1 MRFFF
6 NNETLKKERGGD
18 GEGADVTQVAVV
30 GAGVMGGGIAW
41 LFSKIDL
48 AVRLKDISWD
58 QIGVG
63 MAQVSKIYAGYKKRH
78 RMGRREIEAKTSCI
92 SYTLD
97 YSGFQKC
104 DFVVEAVVE
113 NINLKK
119 TIFAQIEAEV
129 KEDTILASNTSSLS
143 ISEIA
148 TSLKRPENLVGMHFF
163 NPVNR
168 MPLVEIIAGEKSSPR
183 AVATA
188 VSLAKKAGKTAV
200 VVSDCP
206 GFLVNR
212 ILIPYMNEAAHMLG
226 ERADFEQIDRVIEHF
241 GMPMGPFVLADEVGL
256 DVGYKV
262 AKILEEGYG
271 ERMRVAEVLGA
282 VYNTHNLLGK
292 KNLEGFYLHDEQIRE
307 RNHKIDAIMDNNLHT
322 VDEVDIV
329 DRLMLMMVNEASRCL
344 EEHIVA
350 NVSSLDMAMI
360 MGTGFPPFRGGLLK
374 YADDYGIKNIVEKL
388 TQFEKE
394 IGLRFK
400 PSALL
405 LQMAKENHSFY
416 GGV

>member
-1 MRFFF
+1 
-6 NNETLKKERGGD
+6 
-18 GEGADVTQVAVV
+18 
-30 GAGVMGGGIAW
+30 
-41 LFSKIDL
+41 
-48 AVRLKDISWD
+48 
-58 QIGVG
+58 
-63 MAQVSKIYAGYKKRH
+63 
-78 RMGRREIEAKTSCI
+78 
-92 SYTLD
+92 
-97 YSGFQKC
+97 
-104 DFVVEAVVE
+104 
-113 NINLKK
+113 
-119 TIFAQIEAEV
+119 
-129 KEDTILASNTSSLS
+129 
-143 ISEIA
+143 
-148 TSLKRPENLVGMHFF
+148 
-163 NPVNR
+163 
-168 MPLVEIIAGEKSSPR
+168 
-183 AVATA
+183 
-188 VSLAKKAGKTAV
+188 
-200 VVSDCP
+200 
-206 GFLVNR
+206 
-212 ILIPYMNEAAHMLG
+212 MLG